1 MAAEPGFSAGAPH
14 AIGLLFLGL
23 AFFAAVAALS
33 HEHERAFSASVIYLA
48 FGLGAAAV
56 IDLLGVAWLGP
67 IEDSALLELVSELA
81 VVIALFGT
89 GLKLD
94 RALGLRSWSIVWR
107 LLGITM
113 PLTIGAVALFGV
125 QAMGLPLGVAL
136 MLGAILAPTDPV
148 LAGDVGVGPPGEE
161 DERDPNFPLTGE
173 AGLNDGLAFPFL
185 FLGV

>member
-1 MAAEPGFSAGAPH
+1 MNRGNRALPFALDTAMPPVALLKRRSDRAHAPLWPASPRVSLDFAPWSPVARGAEPGFSAGAPH

-56 IDLLGVAWLGP
+56 IDLLAVAWLGP

-94 RALGLRSWSIVWR
+94 RALGLR
-107 LLGITM
+107 
-113 PLTIGAVALFGV
+113 
-125 QAMGLPLGVAL
+125 
-136 MLGAILAPTDPV
+136 
-148 LAGDVGVGPPGEE
+148 
-161 DERDPNFPLTGE
+161 
-173 AGLNDGLAFPFL
+173 
-185 FLGV
+185 